1 MDAPGV
7 SNKKRLKIMLGII
20 CGLFFVLGIRLV
32 KIMVIDG
39 DELAGRAESQQ
50 TRNKM
55 LSATR
60 ENTRFNGSGACK
72 ERYGV

>member
-1 MDAPGV
+1 MDAPGI

-20 CGLFFVLGIRLV
+20 CGLFFVLSIRLV

-39 DELAGRAESQQ
+39 DELAGRAAA
-50 TRNKM
+50 NKEHN
-55 LSATR
+55 AKRHAR